1 VSRRD
6 QYRGFAELADSERE
20 GHDYRRRLEDRG
32 SGIVIVAL
40 HGGGIEPGTSE
51 IAEALAGEEFSL
63 YCFEGIR
70 RGGNDKLHI
79 TSTRFDEPMCIRLVE
94 QSDTVVAVHGLV
106 SANEKVYIGG
116 LDDDLRVQVVA
127 ALERAGFRAEE
138 DNSRHSGSY
147 RGNVCN
153 RGASGRGLQLEVS
166 EGLRRAMFRG
176 LNRRDRQITLPAFDE
191 FVAAVRGVLLRVSE
205 ERETG

>member
-1 VSRRD
+1 MSRRD
-6 QYRGFAELADSERE
+6 QYRGFAELANSERE
-20 GHDYRRRLEDRG
+20 RHDYRRRLEDRG

-51 IAEALAGEEFSL
+51 IAQALAGEEFSL

-70 RGGNDKLHI
+70 RGRNDRLHI

-106 SANEKVYIGG
+106 GANEKVCIGG

-127 ALERAGFRAEE
+127 ALERAGFKAEE
-138 DNSRHSGSY
+138 DNTGHSGSY
-147 RGNVCN
+147 GGNVCN

-166 EGLRRAMFRG
+166 EGLRRAMFRK
-176 LNRRDRQITLPAFDE
+176 LNRRD
-191 FVAAVRGVLLRVSE
+191 
-205 ERETG
+205 